1 MAFVTNGPYSDG
13 SLLDL
18 TIHET
23 AWEAA
28 TAGGWLQ
35 RLCTGM
41 KEL

>member
-1 MAFVTNGPYSDG
+1 MAFVTNGPQSDG

-18 TIHET
+18 TIHEA

-28 TAGGWLQ
+28 TAGCWLQ
-35 RLCTGM
+35 RLCPGM